1 MRYWILRAAAPWGA
15 AYSVWKTERE
25 ARKAAWEVSQE
36 KGWECEI
43 ITATGENLQIAQVN
57 TFIPF

>member
-1 MRYWILRAAAPWGA
+1 MKYWILRVEAPNGGL
-15 AYSVWKTERE
+15 YSIWTTERA

-43 ITATGENLQIAQVN
+43 VIATGENLKIQQANV
-57 TFIPF
+57 FIPF